1 MKNCYNKIV
10 DSIDYQAPENWHKIQ
25 CIDMHT
31 GGEPLRVILGG
42 FPKILGKSIL
52 EQRNYVKNHHDQ
64 LRRSL
69 MWEPRGHAD
78 MYGCLITPPNDDGAH
93 FGVIFIHNEGYSTM
107 CGHAVIALGK
117 LAVEMEWVEAT
128 GDETEV
134 VIDAPCGRIYAY
146 GKMEGEKVVNT
157 RFHCVPSFVVA
168 LDEMVRIEGIGNVKY
183 DLAFGGAFYAYVNAD
198 EIDLELEAKNYSEI
212 LRFGR
217 SIKNAVIANS
227 HKVKHPF
234 EDDLS
239 FLYGTI
245 FISQHASSGADNKNV
260 CVFADGEV
268 DRSPTGSGV
277 SGRMAIHHARGE
289 IEIGEKMKIESI
301 VGSVFTGS
309 VIKEVDFGPFKAVIP
324 EVEGEA
330 FVTGQHTFYIDPD
343 DPLKEGFFLR

>member
-1 MKNCYNKIV
+1 MRNCYQKIV
-10 DSIDYQAPENWHKIQ
+10 DSGAYLAPEHWLKIQ

-31 GGEPLRVILGG
+31 GGEPLRVILAG
-42 FPKILGKSIL
+42 FPEIAGENIL
-52 EQRNYVKNHHDQ
+52 ERRNYVKNHHDD
-64 LRRSL
+64 LRRAL

-78 MYGCLITPPNDDGAH
+78 MYGCLITPPNDDEAH

-117 LAVEMEWVEAT
+117 LAVEMGWVEVT
-128 GDETEV
+128 GAETEV
-134 VIDAPCGRIYAY
+134 VIDAPCGRIFAFAR
-146 GKMEGEKVVNT
+146 MEEGKVVST

-168 LDEMVRIEGIGNVKY
+168 LDEKVKVYGFGTVKY
-183 DLAFGGAFYAYVNAD
+183 DLAFGGAFYAYVDAD
-198 EIDLELEAKNYSEI
+198 EFGLDLDKNNYANI
-212 LRFGR
+212 IKAGR
-217 SIKNAVIANS
+217 DIKQAVIANS
-227 HKVKHPF
+227 NKVKHPF
-234 EDDLS
+234 ESDLS

-245 FISQHASSGADNKNV
+245 LISQHASPGADNKNV

-277 SGRMAIHHARGE
+277 SGRMAIHHVRGE
-289 IEIGEKMKIESI
+289 IAIGEKMKIESL

-330 FVTGQHTFYIDPD
+330 YITGQHTFFIDPE
-343 DPLKEGFFLR
+343 DPLKGGFFLR